1 VNEASHKKQD
11 RLDGRKTQEELALEN
26 PYKTA
31 ALLSLRGVNTVVV
44 PTYSC
49 TAAGNAKTLASV
61 LSARGT
67 EDVVDIS
74 TAVWKSSDPDPEEEA
89 EAAAEGEAGEEGEV
103 ADEASGPPFSKF
115 NFVVY
120 GLPSV
125 SFA

>member
-1 VNEASHKKQD
+1 
-11 RLDGRKTQEELALEN
+11 
-26 PYKTA
+26 
-31 ALLSLRGVNTVVV
+31 
-44 PTYSC
+44 
-49 TAAGNAKTLASV
+49 LASV